1 MWSTMID
8 DSGFKTNPFS
18 LVEKTVQKNNGL
30 FDETIIFH
38 TIVNR
43 GPDIIVAQN
52 FNKPYLYINF
62 EEFNSGTWNSMYCCY
77 NMDTQ
82 KVISYS
88 TESGSSFLNMDD
100 NPQLIEK
107 FIKVNYATLCTAIC
121 LFGHRDVIKECK
133 K

>member
-1 MWSTMID
+1 MID
-8 DSGFKTNPFS
+8 DSGFKTDPFS

-62 EEFNSGTWNSMYCCY
+62 AGHSDFNSLYLDSIYCCY
-77 NMDTQ
+77 NMDARQ
-82 KVISYS
+82 VISYS
-88 TESGSSFLNMDD
+88 IGNESSFLNMHTD
-100 NPQLIEK
+100 PQIIEK
-107 FIKVNYATLCTAIC
+107 FIKVNYAILCTAIC

>member
-1 MWSTMID
+1 MID
-8 DSGFKTNPFS
+8 DSGFKTDPFS

-43 GPDIIVAQN
+43 GSDIVVAQN

-62 EEFNSGTWNSMYCCY
+62 EGRKEFNSGNWDSVYCFY
-77 NMDTQ
+77 NMDARQVTAC
-82 KVISYS
+82 S
-88 TESGSSFLNMDD
+88 TGYGSSFLNMHTD
-100 NPQLIEK
+100 PQLIEK

-133 K
+133 Q